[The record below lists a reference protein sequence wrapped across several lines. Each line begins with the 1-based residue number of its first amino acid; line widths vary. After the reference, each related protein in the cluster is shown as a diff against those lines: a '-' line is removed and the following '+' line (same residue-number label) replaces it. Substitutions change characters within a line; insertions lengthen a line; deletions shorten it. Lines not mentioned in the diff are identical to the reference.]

1 MILATN
7 LAHIRKNLPIA
18 PRTRLATPISHACSR
33 AKHHEAQ
40 MSLYTVYSLQHM
52 QLPVEDSMM
61 CADTLDERPQNPVI
75 CNPTK
80 PATTCRFAFWCKMRP
95 KFGARL
101 VQNRDSLVQ
110 AWCKKGQGICPDL
123 ESSGRV
129 DWIRTSD
136 PLTPSQVRYQTAPP
150 PEDVRLAPA
159 VEYINTRPR
168 HRQGEICSISK
179 LCGLSRLGA

>member
-7 LAHIRKNLPIA
+7 LIHIRKNLPIA
-18 PRTRLATPISHACSR
+18 PSTRLATPISHACSR

-52 QLPVEDSMM
+52 RLLVEDSMM

-75 CNPTK
+75 RNPTK

-123 ESSGRV
+123 RKFWSGGLDSNQRPLDPQSSALPNCA
-129 DWIRTSD
+129 T
-136 PLTPSQVRYQTAPP
+136 
-150 PEDVRLAPA
+150 
-159 VEYINTRPR
+159 TRFASSCLR
-168 HRQGEICSISK
+168 E
-179 LCGLSRLGA
+179 